1 MVAISVGLA
10 FGLMGLGILTMIVAG
25 IRSLTLG
32 KQDFKKIGM
41 MAVPFVVFGICY
53 AITGETAK
61 SGVLTATLMM
71 AVMVL
76 TILLTG
82 LRGTFKF

>member
-10 FGLMGLGILTMIVAG
+10 AGLIALGVITMLFAG
-25 IRSLTLG
+25 VRSLVLG

-41 MAVPFVVFGICY
+41 MAVPFIIF
-53 AITGETAK
+53 AISYGVAGEVAK
-61 SGVLTATLMM
+61 GAVMTATVMM
-71 AVMVL
+71 ALMVGA
-76 TILLTG
+76 IVLTG